1 MMVSSAAAPHN
12 LAKLSSPDGRGAA
25 KEKPRALLV
34 RLKINIPPS
43 FIPSLAPAVMT
54 GKRKRGTA
62 YNPTKTNKRE
72 KRASVVSSS
81 PHPHGDYSA
90 DEYYQLRTVL
100 DERVVRKKVEYLIDW
115 EDNERTGE
123 KYTPTW
129 EPKEN
134 LTERALV
141 DWEAEKLAKQAAS
154 LQNSSSTARKS
165 QKTPV
170 RNPVKRGRA
179 RRVLSS
185 SSIGQSSSVVREQLP
200 TASTDT
206 PRPIEIR
213 ESPEA
218 STGAPAGDHN
228 QDSPSFVSQDS
239 QIGTPAQQTCKNSP
253 LFEPQDIVQEAPSQ
267 DLAFVQLSEPPSSF
281 QNYTTLGSSQLDPA
295 TDSLKPSQF
304 LPDSQ
309 HPVDTGLEITTQEP
323 LVLATSQ
330 NAPTGAPT
338 FEPNS
343 TGRVVPDSQSLPNSF
358 ELASHPQAGAGDEA
372 ASQPIEDL
380 QVAAQVPGAKSQS
393 FDNAIEIQPPSIHL
407 VHDRS
412 TQQTGTPPKSP
423 IRPSAQS
430 PSPGTPASLGLVAE
444 DNSKSRQR
452 NTGPTSPDFV
462 APVHTSGI
470 ATYDFSSQLDCQESI
485 EDRVPEPV
493 FSSAHHHQTQVQLS
507 QSPVTG
513 TSFPFETQVAPIQS
527 QIQAA
532 SGVSSTIAGKSHSQP
547 ISGLNQAGDIASIVP
562 RANSLPNREFPL
574 SSSFPAVPSQG
585 LPVIGESAPALP
597 YLPSTPARS
606 PVRSSHSMD
615 HRTPT
620 SEPKMN
626 MADKIRALKA
636 EQALKRGRTPSKS
649 ATPSQVT
656 PAKPSAVPPRIN
668 AELAAETPAQ
678 AGSPELARNGGRSP
692 SAVPAALP
700 QKHVTQDEMNTSGR
714 YKTLVPQQRENSL
727 LRRQSTITGA
737 ASKEASKG
745 GNFVHS
751 VPIALLGHQRDSYPL
766 MIQHHMDIIEGF
778 LGTGQPSEELIVE
791 IETLLERLRR
801 IVVHPDLDNVETYT
815 QYDVPPAAHAKWAI
829 DCSAKFHFLKHL
841 VDELRDTELT
851 IAVICQSAQLLHI
864 LENFLLG
871 FKVTC
876 YRADTGQTVKQD
888 GCALTFK
895 IMSHNEDASYESLA
909 ADAVICMDNSAEA
922 GGSTLKLLHGPNN
935 DLIMMTLAVP
945 GTIEHVE
952 RCLSLDLSNQQKLR
966 ALVHGIFDL
975 RHDSGK
981 LEHGQLPSVETAK
994 VIAGFLTSNS
1004 NEREWSV
1011 AALSML
1017 ENLDS
1022 QTESDIELPQSSA
1035 ALPGGKHALDTSEV
1049 EIPAS
1054 DTFKRPRLASNGV
1067 HLPDQPVTI
1076 NPLELE
1082 LDISHVSDSVA
1093 VASNQQVFS
1102 SEVINPSDLNETVR
1116 RLQSLLLTAQTSLA
1130 DHKQDLGELQYRHED
1145 QRNLIVE
1152 LTRKNEEAM
1161 DTAQKAVTRM
1171 TENAATANT
1180 LRVENR
1186 SLKEQLK
1193 AAQEVLTDHSIPERA
1208 ELEKQRLAFQQSQ
1221 DENIILEKRLKTQQS
1236 DLDYAQEI
1244 YQETSLIAQQ
1254 LGTTNRELE
1263 NALSHAKNLASGE
1276 QNRAKQ
1282 MTLDAR
1288 ASNLARENKQLK
1300 AKLKE
1305 QADALARKDKELTLM
1320 KEASRGRMGTRG
1332 SSVPRSPR
1340 MASPLKAAGGSRQ
1353 SSPSATELRG
1363 RTHPLRQG

>member
-1 MMVSSAAAPHN
+1 M
-12 LAKLSSPDGRGAA
+12 
-25 KEKPRALLV
+25 
-34 RLKINIPPS
+34 
-43 FIPSLAPAVMT
+43 
-54 GKRKRGTA
+54 
-62 YNPTKTNKRE
+62 
-72 KRASVVSSS
+72 
-81 PHPHGDYSA
+81 
-90 DEYYQLRTVL
+90 
-100 DERVVRKKVEYLIDW
+100 
-115 EDNERTGE
+115 
-123 KYTPTW
+123 
-129 EPKEN
+129 
-134 LTERALV
+134 
-141 DWEAEKLAKQAAS
+141 
-154 LQNSSSTARKS
+154 
-165 QKTPV
+165 
-170 RNPVKRGRA
+170 
-179 RRVLSS
+179 
-185 SSIGQSSSVVREQLP
+185 
-200 TASTDT
+200 
-206 PRPIEIR
+206 
-213 ESPEA
+213 
-218 STGAPAGDHN
+218 
-228 QDSPSFVSQDS
+228 FVSQDS
-239 QIGTPAQQTCKNSP
+239 QIGTPARQTCEDSP
-253 LFEPQDIVQEAPSQ
+253 LFEPQDVVQEAPSQ
-267 DLAFVQLSEPPSSF
+267 DLAFVQLSEPPSSY

-295 TDSLKPSQF
+295 TDSLKPSQV

-309 HPVDTGLEITTQEP
+309 HPVDTGLETTTQEP
-323 LVLATSQ
+323 LVTATSQ
-330 NAPTGAPT
+330 NAPPERLTS
-338 FEPNS
+338 EQNS
-343 TGRVVPDSQSLPNSF
+343 TGRVVPDSQSLPTSF
-358 ELASHPQAGAGDEA
+358 DLASQPQTGAGDEA
-372 ASQPIEDL
+372 ASQLIEDL
-380 QVAAQVPGAKSQS
+380 QVAAQAPGTDLQS
-393 FDNAIEIQPPSIHL
+393 FDNAIEIQAPSAHR
-407 VHDRS
+407 VNDQF
-412 TQQTGTPPKSP
+412 TQQADILPQSPTRPHAESPSTGTPALLGLIAEDTSGVLKRKSLPKSP
-423 IRPSAQS
+423 V
-430 PSPGTPASLGLVAE
+430 LVAPG
-444 DNSKSRQR
+444 DLS
-452 NTGPTSPDFV
+452 GVV
-462 APVHTSGI
+462 A
-470 ATYDFSSQLDCQESI
+470 YDFSSQLDYRESI
-485 EDRVPEPV
+485 EDRVPGPV
-493 FSSAHHHQTQVQLS
+493 FSSTHHHHTQVQPS
-507 QSPVTG
+507 QSPATEI
-513 TSFPFETQVAPIQS
+513 SFPFETQVAPAQS
-527 QIQAA
+527 QTQAA
-532 SGVSSTIAGKSHSQP
+532 GGVSTTFAAKSHSQP
-547 ISGLNQAGDIASIVP
+547 TSGKDQPNDTANIVP
-562 RANSLPNREFPL
+562 RASSLPNQDSSL

-597 YLPSTPARS
+597 YLPSTPTRS

-615 HRTPT
+615 YRTPT
-620 SEPKMN
+620 SEPKMK

-714 YKTLVPQQRENSL
+714 YKTLVPQERENPL

-766 MIQHHMDIIEGF
+766 MIQHHIDIIDRF

-841 VDELRDTELT
+841 IDELRDKELA

-922 GGSTLKLLHGPNN
+922 GGSTLKLLQGPNN

-952 RCLSLDLSNQQKLR
+952 RCLSPDLTNQQKLR

-994 VIAGFLTSNS
+994 VIAGFLTSNP

-1035 ALPGGKHALDTSEV
+1035 ALPGGKHPLDTSEV
-1049 EIPAS
+1049 EMPGS
-1054 DTFKRPRLASNGV
+1054 GTFKRPRLESNGV

-1093 VASNQQVFS
+1093 VPSNPQVVS
-1102 SEVINPSDLNETVR
+1102 SEVIDPSDLNETVR
-1116 RLQSLLLTAQTSLA
+1116 RLQSLLLTAQSSLA

-1180 LRVENR
+1180 LRIENR

-1193 AAQEVLTDHSIPERA
+1193 AAQEALTDHSVPERA
-1208 ELEKQRLAFQQSQ
+1208 ELEQQRLAFQQSQ
-1221 DENIILEKRLKTQQS
+1221 GENKILEKRLKTQQG
-1236 DLDYAQEI
+1236 DFDYLQEK
-1244 YQETSLIAQQ
+1244 YQETSSIAQQ

-1263 NALSHAKNLASGE
+1263 NALTHAKNLASGE

-1305 QADALARKDKELTLM
+1305 QADALARKDKELSLM

-1340 MASPLKAAGGSRQ
+1340 MSSPLKNAAGSRQ
-1353 SSPSATELRG
+1353 TSPSAGELRG